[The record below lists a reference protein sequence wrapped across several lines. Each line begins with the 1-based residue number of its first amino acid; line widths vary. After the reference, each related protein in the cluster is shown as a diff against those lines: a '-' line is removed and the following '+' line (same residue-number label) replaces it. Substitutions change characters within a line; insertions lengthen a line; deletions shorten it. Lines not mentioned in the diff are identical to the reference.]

1 MSRKTCEK
9 RASASR
15 SSAQPERRHRAHRTK
30 PRSALAAK
38 PRSAPADLNSG
49 RMSSACWSLSAG
61 RARSIAS
68 AETSKQQ
75 AELTKGT
82 VRFWTRAS
90 LPSQPSVV
98 YDRPVVVGE
107 ALPDTITVYPVP
119 RYRDYEYAIVNN
131 HRVIIDPRT
140 RRVVRVIEE

>member
-1 MSRKTCEK
+1 MKIIGVAVLALVVAIPSVAFAQDDN
-9 RASASR
+9 RAAGGIGG
-15 SSAQPERRHRAHRTK
+15 
-30 PRSALAAK
+30 AAV
-38 PRSAPADLNSG
+38 
-49 RMSSACWSLSAG
+49 
-61 RARSIAS
+61 
-68 AETSKQQ
+68 
-75 AELTKGT
+75 GT
-82 VRFWTRAS
+82 VVGGPVGAVVGAGVGAIVGSS

-107 ALPDTITVYPVP
+107 ALPDTITVYLVP